1 MKEYYLEERALEGK
15 ENKTNKIEIPKEM
28 ILDIPKIIVVGRN
41 EITIENH
48 KGIINFEKEKIKVK
62 TNTTP
67 ITIKGSDF
75 EILYISN
82 STITIS
88 GHFDMVLYEG

>member
-1 MKEYYLEERALEGK
+1 MEEKEKSLK
-15 ENKTNKIEIPKEM
+15 KIEIPKGM
-28 ILDIPKIIVVGRN
+28 VFDIPKIVIIGRN

-48 KGIINFEKEKIKVK
+48 KGIVSFEKEIVKIK
-62 TNTTP
+62 TASMP
-67 ITIKGSDF
+67 IVIKGREF